1 MKKNKRKFN
10 RYYAFIICIVFVYT
24 AIISRLFYLQ
34 IIKGEYYS
42 EKANSKTHK
51 MLLKSAPRGEIY
63 DANGNILAT
72 SRQSFTLIFTET
84 DESKKN
90 FYSTMTKVF
99 NILEENRAS
108 IEDDFILK
116 TDPFRFEVNSS
127 SEKDR
132 KWSENRFKKDRG
144 LDEYVL
150 KDPDFKDKKI
160 NELTKEEEQKLE
172 QKISEVAAEEMFDYL
187 ICQDSYR
194 IYDLALSDYIEAQW
208 EKVSDK
214 NGTDK
219 EKWTEEIEKQWGK
232 LKSDYKMSYLKDR
245 YDNNTIRKYMIIK
258 DTIKMQSFSGYKPV
272 VIANDL
278 PEELSYIFE
287 QLQSDLPGVS
297 ITKQPIREYPNGDLA
312 SSVLGYIRKINGSEQ
327 AKYEE
332 KGYSTSTDYIG
343 AAGVEQEY
351 EEILKG
357 TKGQESIET
366 NKLGRK
372 IKTLGEQTPYPGNN
386 IQLTIDRDLQKVAE
400 KALDDEL
407 ERLRKLGDRK
417 PTGGKDDANKT
428 NATRGAA
435 VALNVNTGAVLAL
448 ASRPGYDPNLFTT
461 PGKLTPEEYKKYFNP
476 DLDKFGREYIKKSGL
491 LNLSEFNGK
500 KISSMS
506 SNEKM
511 EFLMEQLF
519 PLDKSI
525 QGNKTIREDRYDIY
539 PKPFYNYATKSLIPP
554 GSIFKPVTSI
564 AGLEEGVI
572 TAGTRIYDAG
582 PYNKRY
588 KEFKGASWMY
598 NLYKGS
604 HGNQNLAEALR
615 DSNNYYMY
623 EIADRLFAKGG
634 IETKEGL
641 NGIAEYAWQ
650 LGLGADPENNPVY
663 STGIEIDENFGQV
676 YNYESGKKT
685 LTVLYTQKLY
695 EYLQNGT
702 SSVWGISYKGID
714 IVPNS
719 TESEKI
725 RALKKQLSDSMK
737 KEVVEDGKL
746 LTDSA
751 IKNITKELK
760 EKSYKDSDIKD
771 LIDNVQVYNLK
782 KKLTEGIKKEMT
794 SDKKGVIDV
803 SIKNTLKQLINTSKE
818 LKSKSYTDKDIDN
831 MIEAIQGSVNDARS
845 EIKSGT
851 NLYSASIG
859 QGLNQ
864 FTPIQ
869 LANYVATLVN
879 GGNRYK
885 VHLVDKITDPEGN
898 IIKNYSEKPQIM
910 GKANFS
916 STNVESVKKGMKDV
930 TSDGGTAATT
940 FKNFPIHSGGK
951 TGSATFSNLQDEV
964 GRTSYG
970 NFIGFAPYDK
980 PEIAVVVILF
990 DGGHGAYASEVAKVI
1005 YEQYFKDEILKVNPK
1020 YNFSYPEITNPKKTK
1035 DNGHKDEK
1043 ENIDKE
1049 SEVKKATS
1057 TNNNSSDK
1065 KENNTKEDKKNNSST
1080 NEDKKDSN
1088 TNRGNLEDNKANT
1101 EKKEDQGT

>member
-24 AIISRLFYLQ
+24 AIISRVFYLQ

-51 MLLKSAPRGEIY
+51 MLLKAAPRGEIY
-63 DANGNILAT
+63 DTNGNILAT
-72 SRQSFTLIFTET
+72 SRQSFMLIFTET

-99 NILEENRAS
+99 NILAENKAD

-116 TDPFRFEVNSS
+116 TDPFRFEVNAS

-144 LDEYVL
+144 VDEYAL
-150 KDPDFKDKKI
+150 KNSEFKEKKI
-160 NELTKEEEQKLE
+160 TELTKEEKQKLE
-172 QKISEVAAEEMFDYL
+172 QKVSDITAEEVFDYL
-187 ICQDSYR
+187 ISQDSYK
-194 IYDLALSDYIEAQW
+194 IYDLALSDYIDEQW

-214 NGTDK
+214 SGTDK
-219 EKWTEEIEKQWGK
+219 EKWTEELVKQWNK
-232 LKSDYKMSYLKDR
+232 LKSEYKVSYLKSK

-278 PEELSYIFE
+278 SEELSYIFE
-287 QLQSDLPGVS
+287 QLQSDLPGIS
-297 ITKQPIREYPNGDLA
+297 ITKQPIREYPNGDVA
-312 SSVLGYIRKINGSEQ
+312 SSILGYIRKINGSEQ

-343 AAGVEQEY
+343 AAGIEQEY

-386 IQLTIDRDLQKVAE
+386 IQLTIDRDLQKIAE

-461 PGKLTPEEYKKYFNP
+461 PGKLTAEEYKKYFNP
-476 DLDKFGREYIKKSGL
+476 DLDKFGREYIKNSGL
-491 LNLSEFNGK
+491 LKLSEFNGT

-506 SNEKM
+506 SEKKM

-572 TAGTRIYDAG
+572 TAETRIYDAG

-634 IETKEGL
+634 VETKEGL
-641 NGIAEYAWQ
+641 NGIAKYAWQ
-650 LGLGADPENNPVY
+650 LGLGADPNNNPVY

-676 YNYESGKKT
+676 YNYESGKRT

-695 EYLQNGT
+695 EYLQTGT

-714 IVPNS
+714 IVPTSSEN
-719 TESEKI
+719 EKI
-725 RALKKQLSDSMK
+725 KNVKKQLSENVK
-737 KEVVEDGKL
+737 KDVSEEGKL
-746 LTDSA
+746 LTDA
-751 IKNITKELK
+751 TIKNITKELK
-760 EKSYKDSDIKD
+760 DKNYKDSDIKGF
-771 LIDNVQVYNLK
+771 IENVQVYNLK
-782 KKLTEGIKKEMT
+782 KKLTEDIKKEMT
-794 SDKKGVIDV
+794 SDKKGTIDT
-803 SIKNTLKQLINTSKE
+803 SIKDTLKKLINTSKE
-818 LKSKSYTDKDIDN
+818 LQSKSYTDKDINN

-885 VHLVDKITDPEGN
+885 VHIVDKVTDPEGN
-898 IIKNYSEKPQIM
+898 VIKDHSQKPQVM

-916 STNVESVKKGMKDV
+916 SANIESVKRGMKDV

-951 TGSATFSNLQDEV
+951 TGSATFSNVQDEV

-1005 YEQYFKDEILKVNPK
+1005 YEQYFKDEILKINPK
-1020 YNFSYPEITNPKKTK
+1020 YKFTYPEITTPKSTK
-1035 DNGHKDEK
+1035 DDDNKDEK
-1043 ENIDKE
+1043 ENKDKE

-1057 TNNNSSDK
+1057 TNNKSSNNKDNNSK
-1065 KENNTKEDKKNNSST
+1065 KNDSKNNSST
-1080 NEDKKDSN
+1080 NEDKKYN
-1088 TNRGNLEDNKANT
+1088 NNENLGNNKVNT
-1101 EKKEDQGT
+1101 EKKEEQGT